1 MKLHSCPNLTDNKE
15 YEEIVERGSLG
26 TESSQ
31 HFRKNYQ
38 WMVETKKACFRQ
50 NECDCITKQ

>member
-31 HFRKNYQ
+31 NILGKIISG
-38 WMVETKKACFRQ
+38 W
-50 NECDCITKQ
+50 